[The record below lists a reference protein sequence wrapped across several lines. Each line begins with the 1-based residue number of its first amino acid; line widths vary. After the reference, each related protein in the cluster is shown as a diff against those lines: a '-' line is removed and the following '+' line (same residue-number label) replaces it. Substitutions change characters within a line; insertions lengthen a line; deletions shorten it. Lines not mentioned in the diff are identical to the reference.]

1 MYRKF
6 IFASALSLAAL
17 SFTACSDDE
26 SDILPG
32 PPDYEL
38 EEQPTEGAFILKLQ
52 GKVDDGTMEGE
63 YANMVYVDLSAK
75 QQQLV
80 DRTSWN
86 LGFYS
91 GEESRVTLNQSL
103 SRAYSTGKVDFA
115 AVSIVDAENENF
127 PDISAG
133 MMNYPADEVIS
144 DNPNGDLNETVFGE
158 LATDVNKSEVFL
170 VASEGQNKDKWLKV
184 KVTAVENGY
193 HVLYGNINDT
203 QAKQV
208 TVAKDPARL
217 IVAFSL
223 ETGKVVDIPQHWD
236 LMWSKSIALTTMPN
250 GKRIL
255 GPSSDVVTSNRLG
268 GVEVAEVHVDNPQ
281 LIRETF
287 EAFTKAGVANL
298 EFKNNAD
305 ALGTDWRLTP
315 MPNAIAPGPRADRFY
330 VFKDAEGNYFKL
342 RFIHFC
348 EEDGGERGKPELEAA
363 PLL

>member
-6 IFASALSLAAL
+6 IFASALTLATL

-38 EEQPTEGAFILKLQ
+38 EEQPTAGAFILKLQ

-63 YANMVYVDLSAK
+63 YANMVYVDLSE
-75 QQQLV
+75 QQQELV
-80 DRTSWN
+80 DRTSWH

-91 GEESRVTLNQSL
+91 GEVSRVTLNQSL

-115 AVSIVDAENENF
+115 AVTMADAEDENF
-127 PDISAG
+127 PDIAAG
-133 MMNYPADEVIS
+133 MMNYPADKTIS
-144 DNPNGDLNETVFGE
+144 DDPQGDLNKTVFGD
-158 LATDVNKSEVFL
+158 LSTDADKSEVFL
-170 VASEGQNKDKWLKV
+170 LASEGLDKEKWFKV
-184 KVTAVENGY
+184 KVTAVEQGY
-193 HVLYGNINDT
+193 QVRYGNISD
-203 QAKQV
+203 AEGKQV
-208 TVAKDPARL
+208 TVAKDPKHL
-217 IVAFSL
+217 LVAFSL
-223 ETGKVVDIPQHWD
+223 ETGKVVEIPQHWD

-268 GVEVAEVHVDNPQ
+268 NVEVAEVHVENPQ
-281 LIRETF
+281 QIRETF
-287 EAFTKAGVANL
+287 EAFTKAGIEGL
-298 EFKNNAD
+298 EFKNDAD

-342 RFIHFC
+342 RFLHFC
-348 EEDGGERGKPELEAA
+348 EEDGGERGKPVMEAA
-363 PLL
+363 PLK